1 MSSIKKDTVKGGQ
14 ALSAMTSQ
22 KKVNAAATLSGKRGS
37 HTSILKGA
45 VKIDGKLYKLNPG
58 VQIWNRRGKDK
69 LMVRVPL
76 ADGRVQS
83 KTYDISVE
91 GINAANAQ
99 AGQAVAE
106 TVTYGAA
113 FGALS
118 VTERQ
123 AIEFYRQYE
132 KECIA
137 QGIAPY
143 GVLNVIWYG
152 IEKAKAA
159 TCGAPLFA
167 EVMEEY
173 LTYVGAR
180 SSEKHFQRQQM
191 MGKRMSEYWK
201 NKRIN
206 DFKESD
212 VRAYMKTVKGRNGGK
227 PAAWTQAAHLNLV
240 KGLFTYAVKHRIIKS
255 DDNPTSV
262 MDAIDT
268 NTTAE
273 PEVMTCDEVKR
284 MLVWCAQSESWH
296 DLLPS
301 VVLGVL
307 CGIRAIERARMRWS
321 DICPGGRDEIYLS
334 RLITKTNNARLIPLS
349 PAMAAWLDY
358 FARVG
363 APLESDEFIVKAA
376 VDTEKS
382 REDRQ
387 GAFVRSA
394 RKAGFKIPR
403 NAFRH
408 TAASNLSVAQGK
420 SAAADM
426 LGHSERMLVKH
437 YRRAMTAAEAEELLG
452 ITPQALGLCS

>member
-1 MSSIKKDTVKGGQ
+1 MNLNTTMESSLQ
-14 ALSAMTSQ
+14 AMP
-22 KKVNAAATLSGKRGS
+22 SGKKKPKYEEKAISDTRI
-37 HTSILKGA
+37 SILNGA
-45 VKIDGKLYKLNPG
+45 VKINGKMYKLNPG
-58 VQIWNRRGKDK
+58 VQIWKRHGVDK
-69 LMVRVPL
+69 LIVRDFL
-76 ADGRVQS
+76 ANGGTQTRSFPITPDGIR
-83 KTYDISVE
+83 
-91 GINAANAQ
+91 NANAHAKQ
-99 AGQAVAE
+99 SEKEVKS
-106 TVTYGAA
+106 YGAE

-132 KECIA
+132 RECIA

-143 GVLNVIWYG
+143 GVLNVIWHG
-152 IEKAKAA
+152 IETAKAA
-159 TCGAPLFA
+159 TSGAPLFPA
-167 EVMEEY
+167 VMEEY
-173 LTYVGAR
+173 LSYVESR
-180 SSEKHFQRQQM
+180 SGESHIRRQRRL
-191 MGKRMSEYWK
+191 GIRMAEFWK

-227 PAAWTQAAHLNLV
+227 PAAWTLAAHLNLV

-273 PEVMTCDEVKR
+273 PEVMTCEEVKR

-334 RLITKTNNARLIPLS
+334 RTITKTNNARLIPLS
-349 PAMAAWLDY
+349 PALSAWLDY
-358 FARVG
+358 FARQG
-363 APLESDEFIVKAA
+363 APLGSDEYIVKASA
-376 VDTEKS
+376 DTEKS

-394 RKAGFKIPR
+394 RKAGFEIPR

-408 TAASNLSVAQGK
+408 TAASNLSVTQGK

-437 YRRAMTAAEAEELLG
+437 YRRAMTPAEAEELLG
-452 ITPQALGLCS
+452 ITPQSLGLCC

>member
-1 MSSIKKDTVKGGQ
+1 MDSSLQ
-14 ALSAMTSQ
+14 AMP
-22 KKVNAAATLSGKRGS
+22 SGKNKPKYEEKAISDTRI
-37 HTSILKGA
+37 SILNGA
-45 VKIDGKLYKLNPG
+45 VKINGKMYKLNSG
-58 VQIWNRRGKDK
+58 VQIWKRHGVDK
-69 LMVRVPL
+69 LIVRDFL
-76 ADGRVQS
+76 ANGGTQTRSFPITPDGIR
-83 KTYDISVE
+83 
-91 GINAANAQ
+91 NANAHAKQ
-99 AGQAVAE
+99 SEKEVKS
-106 TVTYGAA
+106 YGAE

-132 KECIA
+132 RECIA

-143 GVLNVIWYG
+143 GVLNVIWHG
-152 IEKAKAA
+152 IETAKAA
-159 TCGAPLFA
+159 TSGAPLFPA
-167 EVMEEY
+167 VMEEY
-173 LTYVGAR
+173 LSYVESR
-180 SSEKHFQRQQM
+180 SGESHIRRQRRL
-191 MGKRMSEYWK
+191 GIRMSEFWK

-227 PAAWTQAAHLNLV
+227 PAAWTLAAHLNLV

-273 PEVMTCDEVKR
+273 PEVMSCAEVKR
-284 MLVWCAQSESWH
+284 LLVWCAQSESWH

-321 DICPGGRDEIYLS
+321 DICPGGREEIYLC
-334 RLITKTNNARLIPLS
+334 RAITKTNNARLIPLS
-349 PAMAAWLDY
+349 PALSAWLDY
-358 FARVG
+358 FAQHG
-363 APLESDEFIVKAA
+363 APLGSDEFIVKASA
-376 VDTEKS
+376 DTEKS

-394 RKAGFKIPR
+394 RKAGFRIPR

-408 TAASNLSVAQGK
+408 TAASNLSVTQGK
-420 SAAADM
+420 SAAAEI
-426 LGHSERMLVKH
+426 LGHSERMLIKH
-437 YRRAMTAAEAEELLG
+437 YRRAMTAAEAEELLS
-452 ITPQALGLCS
+452 ITPQALGLCC

>member
-1 MSSIKKDTVKGGQ
+1 MSSIKTTETAKGGQ
-14 ALSAMTSQ
+14 ASGAKKLQ
-22 KKVNAAATLSGKRGS
+22 KQKAAATLSSKRAK

-45 VKIDGKLYKLNPG
+45 VKIDGKLYNLNPG
-58 VQIWNRRGKDK
+58 VQIWTRRGKEK
-69 LMVRVPL
+69 LMVRVTL

-91 GINAANAQ
+91 GIHAANAQ

-118 VTERQ
+118 VAERQ

-137 QGIAPY
+137 QGMMPY

-152 IEKAKAA
+152 IEKAKSA
-159 TCGAPLFA
+159 TCGAPLFS

-173 LTYVGAR
+173 IAYVGSR
-180 SSEKHFQRQQM
+180 SSEHHHHRQQR
-191 MGKRMSEYWK
+191 MGMRMSEFWK

-212 VRAYMKTVKGRNGGK
+212 VHAFMKTVRGRKGAK
-227 PAAWTQAAHLNLV
+227 PAPWTLAANLNLV
-240 KGLFTYAVKHRIIKS
+240 KGLFNYAVKHRIIKS

-262 MDAIDT
+262 IDAIDT

-273 PEVMTCDEVKR
+273 PEVMPCEDVKR

-334 RLITKTNNARLIPLS
+334 RLITKTNNARLIPVS
-349 PAMAAWLDY
+349 PALSAWLDY
-358 FARVG
+358 FARIG
-363 APLESDEFIVKAA
+363 APLGSDEFIVKAS

-408 TAASNLSVAQGK
+408 TAASNLSVTMGK
-420 SAAADM
+420 SAASDM

-437 YRRAMTAAEAEELLG
+437 YRRAMTVAEAEDMLG
-452 ITPQALGLCS
+452 ITPQSLGLCG